1 MTNQNQPV
9 YIISEDSKRTSGK
22 DAQRNNIAAAKLVAE
37 TIRTTLGPKGMDKML
52 VDGMG
57 DIIISNDG
65 VTILNEMQIEHP
77 IAKMLVEVAKT
88 QEDEVGDG
96 TTTAVV
102 FAGELLKNAERLL
115 DMEIHPTVISKG
127 YRIAAAKSQEILNE
141 MAEDINNEDIDLLTN
156 IAITAMT
163 GKGAESSKEVLS
175 KISVG
180 AVNHIVD
187 SNGEIDIDNIKI
199 EKKVGDSTGN
209 SELIKGIVLDKE
221 RVHSGMPKL
230 VEDAKILLIDIPLEI
245 KDTEID
251 AKIQINDPS
260 QLQSFVEQEEK
271 ILKDMVDKIA
281 KSDADVLFCQKGI
294 DEVAQYNL
302 SKKGIYAV
310 RRVKESDMKKLARA
324 SGAKIVSS
332 LKDINKEDLG
342 FAGCVEERKIGDE
355 EMTFVVDCHNPKSVT
370 ILLRGGTEHV
380 VDEVE
385 RAMMD
390 AIGDLIAVLKTKKVV
405 AGAGAPEVELA
416 KKLREFANT
425 LNGREQLAVQSFA
438 DSVEIIPRT
447 LADNSGLDPIDV
459 LAELKVKHDAGE
471 KWAGIDVASGK
482 VKDAWKLGVLEPL
495 KIKTQAISSA
505 SEVAELIL
513 RIDDIIASGSGS
525 SSASSMP
532 PMGGMQGYE

>member
-1 MTNQNQPV
+1 
-9 YIISEDSKRTSGK
+9 
-22 DAQRNNIAAAKLVAE
+22 
-37 TIRTTLGPKGMDKML
+37 
-52 VDGMG
+52 
-57 DIIISNDG
+57 
-65 VTILNEMQIEHP
+65 
-77 IAKMLVEVAKT
+77 
-88 QEDEVGDG
+88 
-96 TTTAVV
+96 
-102 FAGELLKNAERLL
+102 LKNAERLL

>member
-1 MTNQNQPV
+1 
-9 YIISEDSKRTSGK
+9 
-22 DAQRNNIAAAKLVAE
+22 
-37 TIRTTLGPKGMDKML
+37 ML
-52 VDGMG
+52 VDSMG
-57 DIIISNDG
+57 DVVITNDG
-65 VTILNEMQIEHP
+65 VTILDEMQIEHP
-77 IAKMLVEVAKT
+77 AAKMIVEIAKT

-96 TTTAVV
+96 TTSAVV
-102 FAGELLKNAERLL
+102 FAGELLKNAEALL
-115 DMEIHPTVISKG
+115 EKNIHPTIVAKG
-127 YRIAAAKSQEILNE
+127 FRMAEARAQEILNE
-141 MAEDINNEDIDLLTN
+141 IAENVSLDNDDLLLK
-156 IAITAMT
+156 IAMTAMT
-163 GKGAESSKEVLS
+163 GKGAEASKEKLARLSVDAVKQVLD
-175 KISVG
+175 
-180 AVNHIVD
+180 HD
-187 SNGEIDIDNIKI
+187 IDLDNIKV
-199 EKKVGDSTGN
+199 EKKVGGGVEN
-209 SELIKGIVLDKE
+209 SELIQGIVLDKE
-221 RVHSGMPKL
+221 KLHSSMPSK
-230 VEDAKILLIDIPLEI
+230 VQDAKVALISVPLEI

-251 AKIQINDPS
+251 AKIQISSPE
-260 QLQSFVEQEEK
+260 QMQSFIEQEEVM
-271 ILKDMVDKIA
+271 LRSM
-281 KSDADVLFCQKGI
+281 ADRIINSGANVLISQKGI
-294 DEVAQYNL
+294 DDLAQHFLAKN
-302 SKKGIYAV
+302 GIYAV
-310 RRVKESDMKKLARA
+310 RRVKQSDMEKLVRA
-324 SGAKIVSS
+324 TGGKIVSN
-332 LKDINKEDLG
+332 LKDLSENDLG
-342 FAGCVEERKIGDE
+342 RAGIVEEVKIGDE
-355 EMTFVVDCHNPKSVT
+355 EFTYVTNCENPKAVT
-370 ILLRGGTEHV
+370 FLVRGGTEHV